1 MTHISSLCIQICH
14 CCCNVVGVVVIVVVA
29 VAIAVAIAIVITAA
43 AADYIQQDAVQCPML
58 VCMVSLLVQ

>member
-1 MTHISSLCIQICH
+1 M
-14 CCCNVVGVVVIVVVA
+14 VIAAVAVAAVAVAVA
-29 VAIAVAIAIVITAA
+29 VAIVIAITVAAAA

>member
-1 MTHISSLCIQICH
+1 M
-14 CCCNVVGVVVIVVVA
+14 VIVVVA

-58 VCMVSLLVQ
+58 VCMVSSLVQ